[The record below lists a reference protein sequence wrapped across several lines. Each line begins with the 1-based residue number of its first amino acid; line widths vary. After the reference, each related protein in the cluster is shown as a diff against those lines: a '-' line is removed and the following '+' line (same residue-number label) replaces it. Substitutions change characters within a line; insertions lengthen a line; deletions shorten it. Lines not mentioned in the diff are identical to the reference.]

1 MILIVSKKM
10 TQQELKQVCEAH
22 FGTWV
27 KFVADIKKAVLAVG
41 GELHADGEAQLIES
55 GSGQSDLW
63 GGNFYPWKVPEE
75 RMEFTSFINIRPLD
89 NNAGMEVMEPKIRE
103 KIKNLAER
111 ILMADNESM
120 SITEPE

>member
-1 MILIVSKKM
+1 MILILSNKI
-10 TQQELKQVCEAH
+10 TQQQLKILCEAY

-27 KFVADIKKAVLAVG
+27 KFVADIKKEVLAVG
-41 GELHADGEAQLIES
+41 GELHVDGEAQLIES

-63 GGNFYPWKVPEE
+63 GGNFYPWKEPEE

-89 NNAGMEVMEPKIRE
+89 NNAGMEVMAPKIRE

-111 ILMADNESM
+111 MLLADNEIM
-120 SITEPE
+120 SLTEPE